1 MNKNKLLVRLLD
13 DKERYADMINGYA
26 GAKVV
31 RAEDL
36 SEMDS
41 LSHAFPSYGDDRHMT
56 ESGEKSSKKANT
68 KSKRKT
74 KERYRDL
81 VRRSAYGL
89 NFAIIGVENQSDV
102 HYLMP
107 LRAMSYDVAEYEK
120 QAYRI
125 RQKVR
130 KMKNITPAEF
140 LSGFLKTDRL
150 HPCITIVL
158 YWGDNWDG
166 AKDLYDLLNFEN
178 IPPELRKLVNN
189 YPIHLIDISKFENT
203 DVFETDLKQIF
214 DFIRCSKD
222 GAKLKEL
229 VNSDKAYQN
238 MDEAAYDVI
247 AAFTH
252 AKELTS
258 IKPVYKEGGKV
269 DMCEGIRQ
277 LIAEGKD
284 EGISI
289 GRNEGISIGRSEGIS
304 IGRNEGISIGRN
316 EGISIGRNEGISIGK
331 NDTIKELIRK
341 KLSKGK
347 SIPTIAD
354 ELEESVA
361 VIEGFIAAM

>member
-13 DKERYADMINGYA
+13 DKERYADLINGYS
-26 GAKVV
+26 GAQVV

-41 LSHAFPSYGDDRHMT
+41 ISHVFPSYGDERRMA
-56 ESGEKSSKKANT
+56 ESSGKPNA
-68 KSKRKT
+68 KSKDKPKVET

-89 NFAIIGVENQSDV
+89 NFAIIGIENQSEV

-120 QAYRI
+120 QAYHI
-125 RQKVR
+125 RQKV
-130 KMKNITPAEF
+130 KETKSLTPAEF
-140 LSGFLKTDRL
+140 LSSFRKTDWL

-166 AKDLYDLLNFEN
+166 PKDLYDLLNFED

-189 YPIHLIDISKFENT
+189 YPLHLIDISKFENT
-203 DVFETDLKQIF
+203 DAFQTDLKQIF

-222 GAKLKEL
+222 DAKLEEL
-229 VNSDKAYQN
+229 INSDSAYHN
-238 MDEAAYDVI
+238 IDEAAYDVI

-252 AKELTS
+252 TKELAR
-258 IKPVYKEGGKV
+258 IKPKYKKGGQV

-277 LIAEGKD
+277 LIEKGK
-284 EGISI
+284 S
-289 GRNEGISIGRSEGIS
+289 EGISIGRSEG
-304 IGRNEGISIGRN
+304 RHEGISTAFDIIRQLKQ
-316 EGISIGRNEGISIGK
+316 GISAE
-331 NDTIKELIRK
+331 ELIAQ
-341 KLSKGK
+341 GN
-347 SIPTIAD
+347 D
-354 ELEESVA
+354 EGVVQEALA
-361 VIEGFIAAM
+361 LL

>member
-1 MNKNKLLVRLLD
+1 MNKNKLLVRLLS
-13 DKERYADMINGYA
+13 DKERYADLINGYS
-26 GAKVV
+26 GAQVV

-41 LSHAFPSYGDDRHMT
+41 ISHVFPSYGDERRMA
-56 ESGEKSSKKANT
+56 ESSEKPNA
-68 KSKRKT
+68 KSKAKLKVET

-89 NFAIIGVENQSDV
+89 NFAVIGIENQSEV

-120 QAYRI
+120 QAYHI
-125 RQKVR
+125 RQKV
-130 KMKNITPAEF
+130 KEMKNITSAEF
-140 LSGFLKTDRL
+140 LSGFLRTDCL

-158 YWGDNWDG
+158 YWGNNWDG
-166 AKDLYDLLNFEN
+166 PKDLYDLLNFEN

-189 YPIHLIDISKFENT
+189 YPLHLIDISKFENT
-203 DVFETDLKQIF
+203 DVFQTDLKQIF

-222 GAKLKEL
+222 GKKLKQL
-229 VNSDKAYQN
+229 VNSDSAYQN
-238 MDEAAYDVI
+238 LDEAAYDVI

-252 AKELTS
+252 TKELTHVN
-258 IKPVYKEGGKV
+258 PCYKKGGKV

-277 LIAEGKD
+277 LIEEGK
-284 EGISI
+284 
-289 GRNEGISIGRSEGIS
+289 NEGRSEGIS
-304 IGRNEGISIGRN
+304 IGKAEG
-316 EGISIGRNEGISIGK
+316 
-331 NDTIKELIRK
+331 IKELISK

-354 ELEESVA
+354 ELEESVE
-361 VIEGFIAAM
+361 VIERFIAAM